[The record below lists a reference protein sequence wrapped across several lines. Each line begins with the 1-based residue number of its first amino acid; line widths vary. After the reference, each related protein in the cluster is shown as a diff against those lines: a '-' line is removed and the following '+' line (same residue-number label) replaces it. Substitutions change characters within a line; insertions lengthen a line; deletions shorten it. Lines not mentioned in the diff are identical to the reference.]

1 MRVLITRPE
10 PDATRT
16 AQSLRSRGHEVIV
29 APLLRTEA
37 IAADVSGDF
46 AAVLMTSANAARS
59 IAAHPQFA
67 SLRSL
72 PVLAVGDRTADA
84 ARQAGF
90 AQVDSAAGALPDLV
104 RLASRFAGRRLLYL
118 AGEDRAGDLAA
129 ELARHRVTVDTAV
142 IYRAVA
148 AEALPA
154 EAAQALAAGRI
165 DAALHYSR
173 RSAETLLRLA
183 ERAGLLNAVLSLA
196 HYCLSDAV
204 AVPLREAGAGQVLV
218 ATSPAEAQ
226 LLDLVPIQA
235 V

>member
-1 MRVLITRPE
+1 MRLLVTRPE
-10 PDATRT
+10 PDATRA
-16 AQSLRSRGHEVIV
+16 AQSLRARGHEVVV
-29 APLLRTEA
+29 APLIRTET
-37 IAADVSGDF
+37 IAADLGGGF

-59 IAAHPQFA
+59 IAAHPQVA
-67 SLRSL
+67 SLRGL
-72 PVLAVGDRTADA
+72 PVLAVGDRTAEA
-84 ARQAGF
+84 AREAGF
-90 AQVDSAAGALPDLV
+90 ARVDSAEGALPDLV
-104 RLASRFAGRRLLYL
+104 RLASRFAGKRLLYI

-154 EAAQALAAGRI
+154 EAAQALAAGRL

-204 AVPLREAGAGQVLV
+204 AVPLRDAGAGRVLV
-218 ATSPAEAQ
+218 AASPAEEP
-226 LLDLVPIQA
+226 LLDLVPA
-235 V
+235 